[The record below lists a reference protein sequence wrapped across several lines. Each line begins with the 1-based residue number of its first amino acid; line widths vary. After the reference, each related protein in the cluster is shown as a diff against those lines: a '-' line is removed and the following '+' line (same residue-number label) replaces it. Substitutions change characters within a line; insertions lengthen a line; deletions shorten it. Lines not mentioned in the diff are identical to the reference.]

1 MANYCY
7 TTYKI
12 TGSQKAVKNLWDTL
26 VSMDVN
32 TIKSFDVNT
41 KRIWLKDLAEHY
53 GIDYENKQIA
63 IRGDIIFAE
72 YEEDKNLLTLET
84 ITAWAG
90 CHKFFWT
97 VNEVLGDELSISFR
111 EKEPDF
117 GIFRI
122 HDEGGFFTEKCCVF
136 SYGAPF
142 DNLYFYD
149 FDSIEDA
156 IQEWCS
162 RMGVERGDKSEEE
175 MIDYINGYEYDEMDS
190 HFEIC
195 KYTIV

>member
-1 MANYCY
+1 MANHCY

-41 KRIWLKDLAEHY
+41 KRIRLEDLAKHY
-53 GIDYENKQIA
+53 GIDYENKQISV
-63 IRGDIIFAE
+63 RGDIIFAE
-72 YEEDKNLLTLET
+72 YEEGENLLTLRT
-84 ITAWAG
+84 RTAWAG
-90 CHKFFWT
+90 CHKFFWA
-97 VNEVLGDELSISFR
+97 VNEVLGYEMSISFR
-111 EKEPDF
+111 EKESDS

-122 HDEGGFFTEKCCVF
+122 HDEGEFFTEKCCVF
-136 SYGAPF
+136 SYGDPF

-149 FDSIEDA
+149 FDSIEGV

-162 RMGVERGDKSEEE
+162 KMGIERGNKSEEE
-175 MIDYINGYEYDEMDS
+175 MIEYINGYKYDGRDS
-190 HFEIC
+190 YFDIC